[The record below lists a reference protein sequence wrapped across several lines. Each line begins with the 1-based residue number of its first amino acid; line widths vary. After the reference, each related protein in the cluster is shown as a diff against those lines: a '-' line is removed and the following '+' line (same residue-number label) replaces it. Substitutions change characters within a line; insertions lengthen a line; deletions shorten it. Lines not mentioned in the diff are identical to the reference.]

1 MDASPHDVEPVP
13 ASHSDPAPA
22 SAGTPGASLAKWQF
36 RPGQSGNLAGRP
48 KGLTSEVQRR
58 AGKNGK
64 KLVEGLW
71 LLAYGTPEQR
81 QQHFGEPVHVNTKE
95 RLIAISQ
102 LLDRG
107 WGRPAA
113 LIGLETGPTLLTLL
127 AEVTGRTAA
136 SGVTDDDPT

>member
-1 MDASPHDVEPVP
+1 MPDTTP
-13 ASHSDPAPA
+13 ASSDA
-22 SAGTPGASLAKWQF
+22 PGASLAKWQF

-64 KLVEGLW
+64 KLAEGLW
-71 LLAYGTPEQR
+71 LLAYGSPEAR
-81 QQHFGEPVHVNTKE
+81 EQHFGEPVRVNTKE
-95 RLIAISQ
+95 RLIAIGE

-113 LIGLETGPTLLTLL
+113 LVGVETGPSLLGLL
-127 AEVTGRTAA
+127 MEVTARPAPVISEG
-136 SGVTDDDPT
+136 TDDDSA

>member
-1 MDASPHDVEPVP
+1 MDSSVRDDVEPVP
-13 ASHSDPAPA
+13 ASNPDPAPA
-22 SAGTPGASLAKWQF
+22 PGAPGASLAKWQF

-64 KLVEGLW
+64 KLVEGLF
-71 LLAYGTPEQR
+71 LIAYGTPEQR
-81 QQHFGEPVHVNTKE
+81 ETHFGEPVSVNTKE

-107 WGRPAA
+107 WGRPA
-113 LIGLETGPTLLTLL
+113 TLLGIEAGPSLLSLL
-127 AEVTGRTAA
+127 AAVTARRTAPVI
-136 SGVTDDDPT
+136 SEGTTE